1 MGYSRI
7 SEIVVTTTLESLLV
21 SPTELTNTVPQ
32 GASLGVSGDSLLL
45 PGWMEVSLP
54 IAAPGSRPWTRP
66 GCAESELGW
75 KWVHWS

>member
-32 GASLGVSGDSLLL
+32 GASLGVSGDS
-45 PGWMEVSLP
+45 
-54 IAAPGSRPWTRP
+54 APAGVDGGVTSHCCSRQ
-66 GCAESELGW
+66 
-75 KWVHWS
+75 